1 MEEGIKL
8 SFCDPS
14 DLELST
20 NMTTRAERKSK
31 RVYGKWDE
39 EAMRHAIEVVRDG
52 TMGTKKQPNSLMSP
66 KRVLLED

>member
-1 MEEGIKL
+1 MQDIKL

-31 RVYGKWDE
+31 GVYGKWDE
-39 EAMRHAIEVVRDG
+39 EAMRHAIGAVRDG
-52 TMGTKKQPNSLMSP
+52 TMGIKKQPNSFMSP
-66 KRVLLED
+66 KRLF